1 MTSAFALTSLR
12 SCMDGRILPEEAFGI
27 KAGTVNVLRNAGGR
41 VAGAI
46 PSILVSQV
54 ALGSH
59 EIIVGEPLPATQP

>member
-1 MTSAFALTSLR
+1 
-12 SCMDGRILPEEAFGI
+12 MDGRILPEEAFGI